1 MKLVIACIALLLRK
15 IEKLNFI
22 LKSMRDRAIIKP
34 IEIIRRRDLF
44 GHLLQEALEAA
55 HR

>member
-1 MKLVIACIALLLRK
+1 MKLVIACIALSLHK

-22 LKSMRDRAIIKP
+22 LKSMQERAIIKS
-34 IEIIRRRDLF
+34 IEKTRRRDLF